1 MSRNLNEQL
10 VDAACMGNT
19 VTIRKLI
26 LAGADPNYL
35 NEQINTPLMW
45 AVTHRHLDAA
55 QVLLESGADVN
66 GQDALGGTSLIV
78 AASNG
83 DLPMLEMLLRAG
95 ADAHVT
101 DHDGN
106 TALVWATHNNHV
118 EAAKFLQ
125 DWKFAHD
132 AR

>member
-1 MSRNLNEQL
+1 MAILMCWR
-10 VDAACMGNT
+10 AAAGIRLQ
-19 VTIRKLI
+19 VT
-26 LAGADPNYL
+26 
-35 NEQINTPLMW
+35 Q
-45 AVTHRHLDAA
+45 
-55 QVLLESGADVN
+55 
-66 GQDALGGTSLIV
+66 GQDALGGTALIV

-106 TALVWATHNNHV
+106 MPLVWATHNNHV